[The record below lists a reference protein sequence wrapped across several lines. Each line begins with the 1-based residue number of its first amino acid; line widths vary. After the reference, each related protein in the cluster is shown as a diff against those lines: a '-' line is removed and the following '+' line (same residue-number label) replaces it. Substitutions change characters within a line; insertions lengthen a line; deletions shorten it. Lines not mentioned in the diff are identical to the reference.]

1 MDSKQPDLAKAVYEL
16 DKRTSVFQAR
26 CEQRFTSDEQFQSE
40 VREDMRELKQLV
52 TDLRIKRAADSAL
65 VSLVVSG
72 ALLIA
77 AELLRKLIG

>member
-1 MDSKQPDLAKAVYEL
+1 MDSTQPDLAKAVYEL

-26 CEQRFTSDEQFQSE
+26 CEQRFSTDEEFQSE
-40 VREDMRELKQLV
+40 VREDMKELKKLV
-52 TDLRIKRAADSAL
+52 TDLRIKRAADSAI

-72 ALLIA
+72 GLLLA